1 MLLTNPRRAI
11 KFFKAKMEFTTGPH
25 ELSMMIEDEEN
36 INIIDVRRPEDYDVG
51 HIPGAVNLFR
61 AAERNYTKLSRD
73 KINIIYC
80 YSEQCHLAAS
90 AAQDF
95 AEHGFSVMELEGG
108 FETWKEHDL
117 AIESSVEN

>member
-11 KFFKAKMEFTTGPH
+11 KFFKAKNEFTTGPH

-36 INIIDVRRPEDYDVG
+36 INIVDVRRPEDFDQG

-61 AAERNYTKLSRD
+61 AADRGYVKLSRE
-73 KINIIYC
+73 KVNIIYC
-80 YSEQCHLAAS
+80 YSEQCHLAAT

-117 AIESSVEN
+117 AIESLIE